1 MSRHAATYG
10 SRMWRHGIGRSVWR
24 GPSSVRHPEA
34 PPGEAAVWDIQDG
47 ARPTATDSAIRHRPV
62 ARWDGA
68 YPSGCNGA
76 LQPTNTAGQSFWEV
90 SEGATFRGY
99 AGRTNASRVPFH
111 GHGRAGHTIGKGV
124 VRLFSPPFRGPYT
137 AVMAA
142 RRARGRTNAPVT
154 TAAARI
160 TQPARHPSRRRDVG
174 PAEVIVE
181 TVPDPGAAATI
192 ARWGEHLAR
201 LGRSAGTRRG
211 VDRLQTQPTPRPAAH
226 GRDGGRNA

>member
-1 MSRHAATYG
+1 MIRHAAGGYG
-10 SRMWRHGIGRSVWR
+10 NRMCRHSMGRPVCR
-24 GPSSVRHPEA
+24 GSNSIPHLEA
-34 PPGEAAVWDIQDG
+34 PPGKPTCGVARVRPQGGPRSAAGPSFRRDG
-47 ARPTATDSAIRHRPV
+47 ART
-62 ARWDGA
+62 
-68 YPSGCNGA
+68 SGCIGWSRLPNTGG
-76 LQPTNTAGQSFWEV
+76 QPFCEAPES
-90 SEGATFRGY
+90 ATFRRC
-99 AGRTNASRVPFH
+99 AVRTNASVVPFH
-111 GHGRAGHTIGKGV
+111 GHVRADQTIGRGT
-124 VRLFSPPFRGPYT
+124 VRLFSPPFARPYT

-142 RRARGRTNAPVT
+142 RRARGVTNEPVT
-154 TAAARI
+154 TAAAGI
-160 TQPARHPSRRRDVG
+160 TQPARHPSPRREVG